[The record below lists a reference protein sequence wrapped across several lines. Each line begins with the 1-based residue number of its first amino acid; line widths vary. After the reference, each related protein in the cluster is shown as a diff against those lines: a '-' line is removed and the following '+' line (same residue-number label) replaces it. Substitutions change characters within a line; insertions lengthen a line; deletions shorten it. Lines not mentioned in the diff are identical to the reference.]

1 METAVVVRG
10 KLHHRA
16 ELGPGS
22 SERAEW
28 LALLEAL
35 SVARTLR
42 LSDIQ
47 LLGDSVAVIG
57 QAMGS
62 VRCGE
67 NRDCLAAYR
76 EQLGGFRRVHV
87 RHVPRTQNLAGIALA
102 RMRDGAAGPV

>member
-28 LALLEAL
+28 LALLHAL
-35 SVARTLR
+35 GVARTLKI
-42 LSDIQ
+42 SDVQ
-47 LLGDSVAVIG
+47 LLGDSASVIA
-57 QAMGS
+57 QAKS
-62 VRCGE
+62 IVRCGE
-67 NRDCLAAYR
+67 HGDCLAAYQ
-76 EQLGGFRRVHV
+76 EQLGRFERVRL
-87 RHVPRTQNLAGIALA
+87 RHIPRTQNLAGIALA